1 MCLVVDQRKAWDFNA
16 LFPFEPCLS
25 EKRSFSYPLLE
36 GQTTRVT
43 FSYIRETAKG
53 NFFNYGNS
61 WSQLNKRKRIYPS
74 CVAGNLKEASF
85 PTKDS
90 RFAALDRVSC
100 VCYVSCATTQFHL
113 AFPFLL
119 IFPLSCYAS
128 LYSPFG
134 PRLLSCL
141 DITGTFTGFVL
152 LYKEFPIESE
162 LKEWAG
168 SGCDRPLPY
177 Q

>member
-74 CVAGNLKEASF
+74 CGNA
-85 PTKDS
+85 DS
-90 RFAALDRVSC
+90 NTYLVK
-100 VCYVSCATTQFHL
+100 
-113 AFPFLL
+113 AFKQK
-119 IFPLSCYAS
+119 
-128 LYSPFG
+128 G
-134 PRLLSCL
+134 RR
-141 DITGTFTGFVL
+141 DHH
-152 LYKEFPIESE
+152 
-162 LKEWAG
+162 
-168 SGCDRPLPY
+168 
-177 Q
+177 